1 MRSVVAIVV
10 GYLVFGVSSAI
21 LFAASGQDP
30 RVLPTPGFLVCS
42 IVYGAAFAAFGGYL
56 AARIANCKPL
66 LHAGLVAAI
75 IATGA
80 IVAMIVERQ
89 ASSLRSQI
97 AVLFVMAPAALAG
110 GISESAMKPEAARTR
125 ALRDY
130 RVTTLRI
137 KAHDPENTSRRH
149 ASYVP
154 FWA

>member
-21 LFAASGQDP
+21 LFAA
-30 RVLPTPGFLVCS
+30 
-42 IVYGAAFAAFGGYL
+42 GGYL
-56 AARIANCKPL
+56 AARMAGRRPL
-66 LHAGLVAAI
+66 LHAGVVSGIVATTAI
-75 IATGA
+75 L
-80 IVAMIVERQ
+80 AMIVERQ